1 MFFLSKPTQQM
12 DILLKEFDNKLSYYK
27 NSPVLDKLEFTKIRE
42 MLAAECSSSLGKKR
56 ASMCFPSEDQEQIVA
71 WQEETA
77 EIVSMLAVGET
88 IPLGGIRD
96 LHEVLKKLRIHQV
109 LEAGEFIDIERSL
122 YAAKNLNQFFRV
134 KKNGY
139 HLVRMLEYAESLV
152 VNDSLRAKIN
162 RTIREDGY
170 VLDSA
175 SVELGNIR
183 RNMAMLQQN
192 IRRKMDQLV
201 KSNHLSEALQE
212 QIVTVRGDRLVVPVK
227 VEYKSRVPG
236 IIHDQSASGSTIY
249 VEPSEVVPLNN
260 KMAQLE
266 QDEKH
271 EIYQILKVMS
281 EECAAEQQAL
291 KSNMYHLG
299 IIDFTVGKAQ
309 LAIKM
314 DALAP
319 HTLPSTTLHL
329 KRAYHPLLHRET
341 AVPISLHM
349 DDETR
354 IIVITGPNTGGK
366 TVTLKTV
373 GLLVLMHQAGL
384 HVPVHP
390 ETEMGIF
397 DKVFV
402 DIGDEQS
409 IEQSL
414 STFSSHLVNICDI
427 MKNLDEGSLA
437 LYDELGA
444 GTDPGEG
451 AALATAILEANLKI
465 HCKTLATTHY
475 SELKTYAYQT
485 PGVQN
490 ASMAF
495 DIETLRPTY
504 RLIIGVSGES
514 NAFAIA
520 ERIGLPDSIIQNAKE
535 IQEANQNELIDKVK
549 NLESLQRRLNE
560 QEAAFEDERRQ
571 IEEEK
576 QLLRKKN
583 AELEEHRAKVQ
594 REANAEAVVLLEKA
608 RKQVQEV
615 GDELKELRKQDHL
628 QASVALSDLRKDLDQ
643 SLDKVKVK
651 KKVATAV
658 NNEPLNINKIK
669 PGDEIFLT
677 NYNMNATV
685 LAVHTDKKTIDV
697 QAGIIKSTVNLNEV
711 SKAKKVRQSKPVTK
725 KRGSMKIK
733 TVRSEI
739 DLRGMTVDEALAAV
753 DRFIDDAYLNNLNQ
767 VHIIHGKGTGAL
779 RKAIKEK
786 LSSSKYIK
794 QFYYAPANEGG
805 DGATIA
811 ILK

>member
-1 MFFLSKPTQQM
+1 M

-56 ASMCFPSEDQEQIVA
+56 ASMCFPSEDKEQIVA

-122 YAAKNLNQFFRV
+122 YAAKNLSQFFRV

-139 HLVRMLEYAESLV
+139 HIVRMLDYTEALV
-152 VNDSLRAKIN
+152 VNDSLRTKIN

-201 KSNHLSEALQE
+201 KSSHLSEALQE
-212 QIVTVRGDRLVVPVK
+212 QIVTVRGDRLVIPVK

-271 EIYQILKVMS
+271 EIYQILKILS

-291 KSNMYHLG
+291 KSNMYNLG

-319 HTLPSTTLHL
+319 HTLSSTTLHL

-402 DIGDEQS
+402 DVGDEQS

-427 MKNLDEGSLA
+427 MKNLDNRSLA

-451 AALATAILEANLKI
+451 AALATAILEANLKA
-465 HCKTLATTHY
+465 HCLTLATTHY

-535 IQEANQNELIDKVK
+535 IQDANQNELIDKVK

-628 QASVALSDLRKDLDQ
+628 QASVALSDLRKNLDQ

-651 KKVATAV
+651 KKAVATV
-658 NNEPLNINKIK
+658 DNEPLNINKIK
-669 PGDEIFLT
+669 PGNEVYLT

-685 LAVHTDKKTIDV
+685 LAVHADKKTIDV
-697 QAGIIKSTVNLNEV
+697 QAGIIKSTVHLNEV
-711 SKAKKVRQSKPVTK
+711 GKAKKVRQSKPVTT

>member
-1 MFFLSKPTQQM
+1 M
-12 DILLKEFDNKLSYYK
+12 SYFK
-27 NSPVLDKLEFTKIRE
+27 NSPVLDKLEFNKIRD
-42 MLAAECSSSLGKKR
+42 MLAAECTSLLGKKR
-56 ASMCFPSEDQEQIVA
+56 AFMCFPSDDRKQIIA

-77 EIVSMLAVGET
+77 EIVSMLSVGEI

-96 LHEVLKKLRIHQV
+96 LSEVLKKLRIHQV
-109 LEAGEFIDIERSL
+109 LEAGEFLDIERSL
-122 YAAKNLNQFFRV
+122 YAAKNLNQFFKA
-134 KKNGY
+134 KKSGY
-139 HLVRMLEYAESLV
+139 HLAHMTEYAEALV
-152 VNDSLRAKIN
+152 VNDALRMKIN
-162 RTIREDGY
+162 RSIREDGY
-170 VLDSA
+170 VLDGA
-175 SVELGNIR
+175 SEELAAIR
-183 RNMAMLQQN
+183 REMSSLQQN
-192 IRRKMDQLV
+192 IRRKMDQLA
-201 KSNHLSEALQE
+201 KSSGLFDALQE
-212 QIVTVRGDRLVVPVK
+212 QIVTVRGDRLVIPVK

-249 VEPSEVVPLNN
+249 VEPSELVPMNN

-271 EIYQILKVMS
+271 EIYQILKALS
-281 EECAAEQQAL
+281 EECSAEYQTL

-319 HTLPSTTLHL
+319 RTLESTSLHL

-341 AVPISLHM
+341 AVPIGLRM
-349 DDETR
+349 DEETR

-384 HVPVHP
+384 HIPVHP
-390 ETEMGIF
+390 ETEMGVF

-427 MKNLDEGSLA
+427 MENLDAQSLA

-485 PGVQN
+485 DGVQN

-495 DIETLRPTY
+495 DVETLRPTY
-504 RLIIGVSGES
+504 RLVIGVSGES

-520 ERIGLPDSIIQNAKE
+520 ERIGLPEYIIDNAKE

-560 QEAAFEDERRQ
+560 QEAAFDDERHQ

-576 QLLRKKN
+576 KSLKEKA
-583 AELEEHRAKVQ
+583 AELEEQRIRMQ
-594 REANAEAVVLLEKA
+594 REANAEAALLLEKA

-615 GDELKELRKQDHL
+615 NEELKELRKQDHL
-628 QASVALSDLRKDLDQ
+628 QASVALSDLRKGIDQ
-643 SLDKVKVK
+643 SLDKVKLK
-651 KKVATAV
+651 KKNVVSNT
-658 NNEPLNINKIK
+658 EPLSISKIK
-669 PGDEIFLT
+669 PGDEVYLN

-685 LAVHTDKKTIDV
+685 LAVHAAKKTLDV
-697 QAGIIKSTVNLNEV
+697 QAGIIKSTVKVSEV
-711 SKAKKVRQSKPVTK
+711 SRAKKARQAKPVTA
-725 KRGSMKIK
+725 KRGSMKVK

-739 DLRGMTVDEALAAV
+739 DLRGMTVDEALVAV

-779 RKAIKEK
+779 RKAIKDK
-786 LSSSKYIK
+786 LASSKYIK
-794 QFYYAPANEGG
+794 QFYHAPANEGG

>member
-175 SVELGNIR
+175 SVELRNIR

-271 EIYQILKVMS
+271 EIYQILKVLS
-281 EECAAEQQAL
+281 AECAAEQQAL

>member
-1 MFFLSKPTQQM
+1 MSSF
-12 DILLKEFDNKLSYYK
+12 K
-27 NSPVLDKLEFTKIRE
+27 NSPVLDKLEFTKIRTL
-42 MLAAECSSSLGKKR
+42 LADECSSFLGKKR
-56 ASMCFPSEDQEQIVA
+56 ANMCFPSTDRDQIVQ

-77 EIVSMLAVGET
+77 EIVSMLSVGEV

-96 LHEVLKKLRIHQV
+96 LNEILKKLRIHQV
-109 LEAGEFIDIERSL
+109 LEAGEFLDIERSL
-122 YAAKNLNQFFRV
+122 YAAKNLHQFFHA
-134 KKNGY
+134 KKSGY
-139 HLVRMLEYAESLV
+139 HLKWMAEYGEALI
-152 VNDSLRAKIN
+152 VNDDLRVKIN

-170 VLDSA
+170 VLDTA

-183 RNMAMLQQN
+183 RSLSSLHQS
-192 IRRKMDQLV
+192 IRKKMDQLV
-201 KSNHLSEALQE
+201 KNSTLSDALQE
-212 QIVTVRGDRLVVPVK
+212 QIVTVRGERLVIPVK

-236 IIHDQSASGSTIY
+236 IVHDQSASGSTLYI
-249 VEPSEVVPLNN
+249 EPADLVPMNN
-260 KMAQLE
+260 KVLKLE
-266 QDEKH
+266 QEERH
-271 EIYQILKVMS
+271 EIYQILKALS
-281 EECAAEQQAL
+281 EECAAEYQTL
-291 KSNMYHLG
+291 KSNMYQLG
-299 IIDFTVGKAQ
+299 MIDFTVGKAQ

-319 HTLPSTTLHL
+319 RTLDSTTLHL
-329 KRAYHPLLHRET
+329 KRAFHPLLDRET

-349 DDETR
+349 DQETR

-397 DKVFV
+397 DQVFV

-414 STFSSHLVNICDI
+414 STFSSHLVNICEI
-427 MKNLDEGSLA
+427 MKNLDARSLA

-451 AALATAILEANLKI
+451 ASLATAILEANLERG
-465 HCKTLATTHY
+465 CKALATTHY

-495 DIETLRPTY
+495 DVETLQPTY
-504 RLIIGVSGES
+504 RLVIGVSGES

-520 ERIGLPDSIIQNAKE
+520 ERIGLPENIIENAKE
-535 IQEANQNELIDKVK
+535 IQQANQNELIDKVK

-560 QEAAFEDERRQ
+560 QEAAFDDERKQ
-571 IEEEK
+571 IEEQKEA
-576 QLLRKKN
+576 LRRRSE
-583 AELEEHRAKVQ
+583 ELEVYRAKVQ
-594 REANAEAVVLLEKA
+594 REANEEAIVLLEKA
-608 RKQVQEV
+608 RKQVLEV
-615 GDELKELRKQDHL
+615 GDELKAIRKQDHL
-628 QASVALSDLRKDLDQ
+628 QASVALSDLRKDLDRF
-643 SLDKVKVK
+643 LDKVKPQK
-651 KKVATAV
+651 KAV
-658 NNEPLNINKIK
+658 TSSHAALNINKIK
-669 PGDEIFLT
+669 PGDEVYLN
-677 NYNMNATV
+677 NYHMNATV
-685 LAVHTDKKTIDV
+685 LAVNASKKTLDV
-697 QAGIIKSTVNLNEV
+697 QAGIIKSTVKLSDV
-711 SKAKKVRQSKPVTK
+711 SKASKSVQHKPVSTH
-725 KRGSMKIK
+725 RSAMKVK

-739 DLRGMTVDEALAAV
+739 DLRGMTVDEALAAT
-753 DRFIDDAYLNNLNQ
+753 DRFIDDAYLNNLSQ

-786 LSSSKYIK
+786 LSGSKYVK

>member
-1 MFFLSKPTQQM
+1 M
-12 DILLKEFDNKLSYYK
+12 SYYK

-42 MLAAECSSSLGKKR
+42 MLAAECSSHLGKKR
-56 ASMCFPSEDQEQIVA
+56 ANMCFPSDDYDQIVA

-77 EIVSMLAVGET
+77 EIVSMLSVGET

-96 LHEVLKKLRIHQV
+96 LTDVLKKLRIHQV
-109 LEAGEFIDIERSL
+109 LEATDFLDIERSL
-122 YAAKNLNQFFRV
+122 YAAKNLNQFFLA

-139 HLVRMLEYAESLV
+139 HLTRMAEYADALTPDEK
-152 VNDSLRAKIN
+152 LRTKIN

-175 SVELGNIR
+175 SPELASIR
-183 RNMAMLQQN
+183 HSLAALQQN
-192 IRRKMDQLV
+192 IRRRMDQLA
-201 KSNHLSEALQE
+201 KSSALSDALQE
-212 QIVTVRGDRLVVPVK
+212 QIVTVRGDRLVIPVK

-249 VEPSEVVPLNN
+249 VEPSDVVPMNN
-260 KMAQLE
+260 KVAQLE
-266 QDEKH
+266 QDERH
-271 EIYQILKVMS
+271 EVYVILKALS
-281 EECAAEQQAL
+281 EECADDYQLL
-291 KSNMYHLG
+291 KANMYHLG

-319 HTLPSTTLHL
+319 RTLKTTTLHL

-349 DDETR
+349 DDDTR

-390 ETEMGIF
+390 ETEMGVF

-414 STFSSHLVNICDI
+414 STFSSHLVNICEI
-427 MKNLDEGSLA
+427 MKNLDAGSLA

-451 AALATAILEANLKI
+451 AALATAILEANLDAG
-465 HCKTLATTHY
+465 CKALATTHY

-485 PGVQN
+485 EGVQN

-495 DIETLRPTY
+495 DVETLRPTY
-504 RLIIGVSGES
+504 RLVIGVSGES

-520 ERIGLPDSIIQNAKE
+520 ERIGLPQCIIDNAKD
-535 IQEANQNELIDKVK
+535 IQESNQNELIDKVK
-549 NLESLQRRLNE
+549 NLESLQRHLNE
-560 QEAAFEDERRQ
+560 QEAAFADERQQ

-576 QLLRKKN
+576 QQLQAKL
-583 AELEEHRAKVQ
+583 AELDDYRVKVERQ
-594 REANAEAVVLLEKA
+594 ANAEAVELLEKA
-608 RKQVQEV
+608 RRQVQEV
-615 GDELKELRKQDHL
+615 GDELKVLRKQDHL
-628 QASVALSDLRKDLDQ
+628 QASVGLSELRKGLDQ
-643 SLDKVKVK
+643 SLNRVKPK
-651 KKVATAV
+651 KKVTATEGEA
-658 NNEPLNINKIK
+658 LDIKKIK
-669 PGDEIFLT
+669 PGDEVYL
-677 NYNMNATV
+677 NAYNMNATV
-685 LAVHTDKKTIDV
+685 LAVHPAKKTLDV
-697 QAGIIKSTVNLNEV
+697 QAGIIKSTVKLSDV
-711 SKAKKVRQSKPVTK
+711 SRASKARQAKPVTA
-725 KRGSMKIK
+725 KRGSMKVK
-733 TVRSEI
+733 QVRSEI
-739 DLRGMTVDEALAAV
+739 DLRGMTVDEALIAV
-753 DRFIDDAYLNNLNQ
+753 DRFIDDAYLNNLSQ

-779 RKAIKEK
+779 RKAIKDK
-786 LSSSKYIK
+786 LSASRYIK

>member
-201 KSNHLSEALQE
+201 KSSNISEALQE
-212 QIVTVRGDRLVVPVK
+212 QIVTVRGDRLVIPVK

-271 EIYQILKVMS
+271 EIYQILKVLS

-685 LAVHTDKKTIDV
+685 LAVHTDKKTIGV

>member
-1 MFFLSKPTQQM
+1 MS
-12 DILLKEFDNKLSYYK
+12 SYK
-27 NSPVLDKLEFTKIRE
+27 NSPVLDKLEFTKIRTL
-42 MLAAECSSSLGKKR
+42 LADECSSFLGKKR
-56 ASMCFPSEDQEQIVA
+56 AEMCFPSTDRTQIIR

-77 EIVSMLAVGET
+77 EIVSMLSVGEV
-88 IPLGGIRD
+88 IPLGGIRELND
-96 LHEVLKKLRIHQV
+96 ILKKLRIHQV
-109 LEAGEFIDIERSL
+109 LEAEDFLDIERSL
-122 YAAKNLNQFFRV
+122 YAAKNLHQFFLS
-134 KKNGY
+134 KKNAY
-139 HLVRMLEYAESLV
+139 HLKWMAEYGEALIP
-152 VNDSLRAKIN
+152 DDTLRTKIN

-175 SVELGNIR
+175 STELSNIR
-183 RNMAMLQQN
+183 RNLSSLHQN
-192 IRRKMDQLV
+192 IRKKMDQIV
-201 KSNHLSEALQE
+201 KSSALSDALQE
-212 QIVTVRGDRLVVPVK
+212 QIVTVRGERLVVPVK

-236 IIHDQSASGSTIY
+236 IIHDQSASGSTLY
-249 VEPSEVVPLNN
+249 VEPSELVPMNN
-260 KMAQLE
+260 KVVQLE
-266 QDEKH
+266 QDERH
-271 EIYQILKVMS
+271 EIYQILKALS
-281 EECAAEQQAL
+281 DECADAYQTL
-291 KSNMYHLG
+291 KSNMYQLG
-299 IIDFTVGKAQ
+299 MIDFTVGKAQ

-319 HTLPSTTLHL
+319 HTLESTTLHL
-329 KRAYHPLLHRET
+329 KRAYHPLLNRET

-397 DKVFV
+397 DQVFV

-414 STFSSHLVNICDI
+414 STFSSHLVNICEI
-427 MKNLDEGSLA
+427 MKKLDAHSLA

-451 AALATAILEANLKI
+451 ASLATAILEANLSRK
-465 HCKTLATTHY
+465 CKALATTHY

-495 DIETLRPTY
+495 DVETLQPTY
-504 RLIIGVSGES
+504 RLVIGVSGES

-520 ERIGLPDSIIQNAKE
+520 ERIGLPESIIQSAKE
-535 IQEANQNELIDKVK
+535 IQQSNQNELIDKVK

-560 QEAAFEDERRQ
+560 QEAAFADERAQLEEQKLSLRQ
-571 IEEEK
+571 KEK
-576 QLLRKKN
+576 
-583 AELEEHRAKVQ
+583 ELEAYREKIQ
-594 REANAEAVVLLEKA
+594 REVNEEAIVLLEKA
-608 RKQVQEV
+608 RKQVLDV
-615 GDELKELRKQDHL
+615 GEELKSIRKQDHL
-628 QASVALSDLRKDLDQ
+628 QASVALSDLRKELEH
-643 SLDKVKVK
+643 SLEKARPEK
-651 KKVATAV
+651 KRSDSPQTA
-658 NNEPLNINKIK
+658 LNIKKIK
-669 PGDEIFLT
+669 PGDEVYLN
-677 NYNMNATV
+677 NYHMNATV
-685 LAVHTDKKTIDV
+685 LSVNISKNTLEV
-697 QAGIIKSTVNLNEV
+697 QAGIIKSTVKLSEI
-711 SKAKKVRQSKPVTK
+711 SKASKSIQHKPVSTK
-725 KRGSMKIK
+725 RSSMKVK
-733 TVRSEI
+733 AVRSEI
-739 DLRGMTVDEALAAV
+739 DLRGMTVDEALV
-753 DRFIDDAYLNNLNQ
+753 VTDRFIDDAYLNNLNQ

-786 LSSSKYIK
+786 LSCSKYVK

>member
-1 MFFLSKPTQQM
+1 MS
-12 DILLKEFDNKLSYYK
+12 SYK
-27 NSPVLDKLEFTKIRE
+27 NSLVLEKLEFTKIRTL
-42 MLAAECSSSLGKKR
+42 LADECSSFLGKKR
-56 ASMCFPSEDQEQIVA
+56 ANMCFPSTDRDQIVQ

-77 EIVSMLAVGET
+77 EIVSMLSVGEV

-96 LHEVLKKLRIHQV
+96 LNEILKKLRIHQV
-109 LEAGEFIDIERSL
+109 LEAGEFLDIERSL
-122 YAAKNLNQFFRV
+122 YAAKNLHQFFHA
-134 KKNGY
+134 KKSGY
-139 HLVRMLEYAESLV
+139 HLKWMSEYGEALI
-152 VNDSLRAKIN
+152 VNDDLRTKIN

-170 VLDSA
+170 VLDTA

-183 RNMAMLQQN
+183 RSLSSLHQS
-192 IRRKMDQLV
+192 IRKKMDQLV
-201 KSNHLSEALQE
+201 KNSTLSDALQE
-212 QIVTVRGDRLVVPVK
+212 QIVTVRGERLVIPVK

-236 IIHDQSASGSTIY
+236 IVHDQSASGSTLYI
-249 VEPSEVVPLNN
+249 EPADLVPMNN
-260 KMAQLE
+260 KVLQLE
-266 QDEKH
+266 QEERH
-271 EIYQILKVMS
+271 EIYQILKALS
-281 EECAAEQQAL
+281 EECASEYQTL
-291 KSNMYHLG
+291 KSNMYQLG
-299 IIDFTVGKAQ
+299 MIDFTVGKAQ

-319 HTLPSTTLHL
+319 RTLDSTTLHL
-329 KRAYHPLLHRET
+329 KRAFHPLLNRET

-349 DDETR
+349 DQETR

-397 DKVFV
+397 DQVFV

-427 MKNLDEGSLA
+427 MKNLDARSLA

-451 AALATAILEANLKI
+451 ASLATAILEANLKRG
-465 HCKTLATTHY
+465 CMALATTHY

-495 DIETLRPTY
+495 DVETLQPTY
-504 RLIIGVSGES
+504 RLVIGVSGES

-520 ERIGLPDSIIQNAKE
+520 ERIGLPENIIENAKE
-535 IQEANQNELIDKVK
+535 IQRANQNELIDKVK

-560 QEAAFEDERRQ
+560 QEAAFDDERKQ
-571 IEEEK
+571 IEEQKEA
-576 QLLRKKN
+576 LRRREE
-583 AELEEHRAKVQ
+583 ELETYRVKVQ
-594 REANAEAVVLLEKA
+594 REANEEAIVLLEKA
-608 RKQVQEV
+608 RKQVLEV
-615 GDELKELRKQDHL
+615 GDELKAIRKQDHL
-628 QASVALSDLRKDLDQ
+628 QASVALSDLRKDLDR
-643 SLDKVKVK
+643 SLDKVKPQK
-651 KKVATAV
+651 KAV
-658 NNEPLNINKIK
+658 TSSHAALNINKIK
-669 PGDEIFLT
+669 PGDEVYLN
-677 NYNMNATV
+677 NYHMNATV
-685 LAVHTDKKTIDV
+685 LAVNTAKKTLDV
-697 QAGIIKSTVNLNEV
+697 QAGIIKSTVKLSDV
-711 SKAKKVRQSKPVTK
+711 SKASKSVQHKPVSTH
-725 KRGSMKIK
+725 RSAMKVK

-739 DLRGMTVDEALAAV
+739 DLRGMTVDEALAAT
-753 DRFIDDAYLNNLNQ
+753 DRFIDDAYLNNLSQ

-786 LSSSKYIK
+786 LSGSKYVK

>member
-1 MFFLSKPTQQM
+1 M
-12 DILLKEFDNKLSYYK
+12 SYYK
-27 NSPVLDKLEFTKIRE
+27 NSPVLEKLEFTKIRE
-42 MLAAECSSSLGKKR
+42 LLAAECSANLGKKR
-56 ASMCFPSEDQEQIVA
+56 AAMCFPSDDYAQIVA

-77 EIVSMLAVGET
+77 EIVSMLAVGEQ

-96 LHEVLKKLRIHQV
+96 LTDVLKKLRIHQV
-109 LEAGEFIDIERSL
+109 LEAEEFLDIERSL
-122 YAAKNLNQFFRV
+122 YAAKNLHQFFRA
-134 KKNGY
+134 KTNGY
-139 HLVRMLEYAESLV
+139 HLVRMAEYGDALV
-152 VNDSLRAKIN
+152 PDDALRTKIN

-175 SVELGNIR
+175 SEELARIR
-183 RNMAMLQQN
+183 RDMASLRQN

-201 KSNHLSEALQE
+201 KNSSLSDALQE

-236 IIHDQSASGSTIY
+236 MIHDQSASGSTLYI
-249 VEPSEVVPLNN
+249 EPSELVPMNN
-260 KMAQLE
+260 KVNQLE
-266 QDEKH
+266 QEERH
-271 EIYQILKVMS
+271 EVYQILKALS
-281 EECAAEQQAL
+281 EECAADQQLL

-314 DALAP
+314 NAQAP
-319 HTLPSTTLHL
+319 HTLKNTSLHL

-390 ETEMGIF
+390 ETEMGVF

-427 MKNLDEGSLA
+427 MKNLDAESLA

-451 AALATAILEANLKI
+451 AALATAILEANLNAG
-465 HCKTLATTHY
+465 CKTLATTHY

-485 PGVQN
+485 EGVQN

-495 DIETLRPTY
+495 DVETLRPTY
-504 RLIIGVSGES
+504 RLVIGVSGES

-520 ERIGLPDSIIQNAKE
+520 ERIGLPQFIIENAKE

-560 QEAAFEDERRQ
+560 QEAAFDDERQ
-571 IEEEK
+571 KLDEEK
-576 QLLRKKN
+576 QALRRKM
-583 AELEEHRAKVQ
+583 EEVEAYRARVQ
-594 REANAEAVVLLEKA
+594 REANDEAIVLLEKA
-608 RKQVQEV
+608 RKEVQEI
-615 GDELKELRKQDHL
+615 GDELKALRKQDHL
-628 QASVALSDLRKDLDQ
+628 QASVGLADMRKRLDQ
-643 SLDKVKVK
+643 SLDKARPQK
-651 KKVATAV
+651 KTTVQSH
-658 NNEPLNINKIK
+658 EPLDINKIK
-669 PGDEIFLT
+669 PGDEVYLN

-685 LAVHTDKKTIDV
+685 LAVHSAKKTLDV
-697 QAGIIKSTVNLNEV
+697 QAGIIKSTVKLNEV
-711 SKAKKVRQSKPVTK
+711 SRASKSRQHKPVTS
-725 KRGSMKIK
+725 KRSSMKVK

-739 DLRGMTVDEALAAV
+739 DLRGMTVDEALIAV
-753 DRFIDDAYLNNLNQ
+753 DRFIDDAYLNNLHQ
-767 VHIIHGKGTGAL
+767 IHIIHGKGTGAL

-786 LSSSKYIK
+786 LSDSKYIK

-811 ILK
+811 ELK

>member
-1 MFFLSKPTQQM
+1 MS
-12 DILLKEFDNKLSYYK
+12 SYK
-27 NSPVLDKLEFTKIRE
+27 NSPVLEKLEFTKIRTL
-42 MLAAECSSSLGKKR
+42 LADECSSFLGKKR
-56 ASMCFPSEDQEQIVA
+56 ANMCFPSTDRDQIVQ

-77 EIVSMLAVGET
+77 EIVSMLSVGEV

-96 LHEVLKKLRIHQV
+96 LNEILKKLRIHQV
-109 LEAGEFIDIERSL
+109 LEVGEFLDIERSL
-122 YAAKNLNQFFRV
+122 YAAKNLHQFFHA
-134 KKNGY
+134 KKSGY
-139 HLVRMLEYAESLV
+139 HLKWMSEYGEALI
-152 VNDSLRAKIN
+152 VNDDLRTKIN

-170 VLDSA
+170 VLDTA

-183 RNMAMLQQN
+183 RSLSSLHQS
-192 IRRKMDQLV
+192 IRKKMDQLV
-201 KSNHLSEALQE
+201 KNSTLSDALQE
-212 QIVTVRGDRLVVPVK
+212 QIVTVRGERLVIPVK

-236 IIHDQSASGSTIY
+236 IVHDQSASGSTLFI
-249 VEPSEVVPLNN
+249 EPADLVPMNN
-260 KMAQLE
+260 KVLQLE
-266 QDEKH
+266 QEERH
-271 EIYQILKVMS
+271 EIYQILKALSDACAS
-281 EECAAEQQAL
+281 EYQTL
-291 KSNMYHLG
+291 KSNMYQLG
-299 IIDFTVGKAQ
+299 MIDFTVGKAQ

-319 HTLPSTTLHL
+319 RTLDSTTLHL
-329 KRAYHPLLHRET
+329 KRAFHPLLNRET

-349 DDETR
+349 DQETR

-397 DKVFV
+397 DQVFV

-427 MKNLDEGSLA
+427 MKNLDARSLA

-451 AALATAILEANLKI
+451 ASLATAILEANLERG
-465 HCKTLATTHY
+465 CMALATTHY

-495 DIETLRPTY
+495 DVETLQPTY
-504 RLIIGVSGES
+504 RLVIGVSGES

-520 ERIGLPDSIIQNAKE
+520 ERIGLPENIIENAKE
-535 IQEANQNELIDKVK
+535 IQRANQNELIDKVK

-560 QEAAFEDERRQ
+560 QEAAFDDERKQ
-571 IEEEK
+571 IEEQKEA
-576 QLLRKKN
+576 LRRR
-583 AELEEHRAKVQ
+583 AEELEAYRVKVQ
-594 REANAEAVVLLEKA
+594 REANEEAIVLLEKA
-608 RKQVQEV
+608 RKQVLEV
-615 GDELKELRKQDHL
+615 GDELKAIRKQDHL
-628 QASVALSDLRKDLDQ
+628 QASVALSDLRKDLDR
-643 SLDKVKVK
+643 SLDKVKPQK
-651 KKVATAV
+651 KTVTSSHEA
-658 NNEPLNINKIK
+658 LNINKIK
-669 PGDEIFLT
+669 PGDEVYLN
-677 NYNMNATV
+677 NYHMNATV
-685 LAVHTDKKTIDV
+685 LAVNTAKKTLDV
-697 QAGIIKSTVNLNEV
+697 QAGIIKSTVKLSDV
-711 SKAKKVRQSKPVTK
+711 SKASKSVQHKPVSTH
-725 KRGSMKIK
+725 RSAMKVK

-739 DLRGMTVDEALAAV
+739 DLRGMTVDEALAAT
-753 DRFIDDAYLNNLNQ
+753 DRFIDDAYLNNLSQ

-786 LSSSKYIK
+786 LSGSKYVK

>member
-1 MFFLSKPTQQM
+1 M
-12 DILLKEFDNKLSYYK
+12 EFDKLSYYK
-27 NSPVLDKLEFTKIRE
+27 NSPVLEKLEFTKIRDL
-42 MLAAECSSSLGKKR
+42 LAAECSSHLGKRR
-56 ASMCFPSEDQEQIVA
+56 AAMCFPSDDRDQIIT

-77 EIVSMLAVGET
+77 EIVSMIAVGEQ

-96 LHEVLKKLRIHQV
+96 LTDILKKLRIHQV
-109 LEAGEFIDIERSL
+109 LEAGDFLDIERSL
-122 YAAKNLNQFFRV
+122 YAAKNLNAFFRA
-134 KKNGY
+134 KKSGY
-139 HLVRMLEYAESLV
+139 HLVRMAEYGDALV
-152 VNDSLRAKIN
+152 VNDDLRTRIN

-175 SVELGNIR
+175 SAELGRIRKELASMTQAIR
-183 RNMAMLQQN
+183 R
-192 IRRKMDQLV
+192 RMDQLA
-201 KSNHLSEALQE
+201 KSSSLADALQD
-212 QIVTVRGDRLVVPVK
+212 QIVTVRGDRLVIPVK
-227 VEYKSRVPG
+227 VEHKSRVPG

-249 VEPSEVVPLNN
+249 VEPAELVPMNN
-260 KMAQLE
+260 KVNQLE
-266 QDEKH
+266 QDERH
-271 EIYQILKVMS
+271 EIYQILKSLS
-281 EECAAEQQAL
+281 EECAGEYHTL
-291 KSNMYHLG
+291 KSNMYQLG

-314 DALAP
+314 DAIAPRTLAD
-319 HTLPSTTLHL
+319 TTLHL
-329 KRAYHPLLHRET
+329 ARAYHPLLHRET

-349 DDETR
+349 DSDTR

-414 STFSSHLVNICDI
+414 STFSSHLVNICEI
-427 MKNLDEGSLA
+427 MKNLDAQSLV

-451 AALATAILEANLKI
+451 AALATAILEENRAVG
-465 HCKTLATTHY
+465 CKTLATTHY

-485 PGVQN
+485 EGVQN

-495 DIETLRPTY
+495 DVETLRPTY
-504 RLIIGVSGES
+504 RLVIGVSGES

-520 ERIGLPDSIIQNAKE
+520 ERIGLPNAIIESARE

-560 QEAAFEDERRQ
+560 QEAAFADERRQ
-571 IEEEK
+571 IDEEK
-576 QLLRKKN
+576 QAL
-583 AELEEHRAKVQ
+583 RAKLVELDDYRVKVE
-594 REANAEAVVLLEKA
+594 REANAEAVQLLEKA
-608 RKQVQEV
+608 RQQVQEV
-615 GDELKELRKQDHL
+615 NDELRELRKQDHL
-628 QASVALSDLRKDLDQ
+628 QASVGLSDIRKNLDK
-643 SLDKVKVK
+643 SLDRVKPK
-651 KKVATAV
+651 KKQMASAS
-658 NNEPLNINKIK
+658 EPLNISKIK
-669 PGDEIFLT
+669 PGDEVYLN

-685 LAVHTDKKTIDV
+685 LAVHPAKKTLDV
-697 QAGIIKSTVNLNEV
+697 QAGIIKSTVKITDV
-711 SKAKKVRQSKPVTK
+711 SRASKSRQAKPVTAR
-725 KRGSMKIK
+725 RGSMKVK
-733 TVRSEI
+733 QVRSEI
-739 DLRGMTVDEALAAV
+739 DLRGMTVDEALVAV
-753 DRFIDDAYLNNLNQ
+753 DRFIDDAYLNNLSQ

-786 LSSSKYIK
+786 LSASKYIK

-811 ILK
+811 VLK

>member
-1 MFFLSKPTQQM
+1 M
-12 DILLKEFDNKLSYYK
+12 SYFK
-27 NSPVLDKLEFTKIRE
+27 NSPVLEKLAFTTIRE
-42 MLAAECSSSLGKKR
+42 MLAAECSSHLGKKR
-56 ASMCFPSEDQEQIVA
+56 ASMCFPSDDRIQIVA

-77 EIVSMLAVGET
+77 EIVSMLAVGEQ

-96 LHEVLKKLRIHQV
+96 LGDILKKLRIHQV
-109 LEAGEFIDIERSL
+109 LEASEFLDIERSL

-134 KKNGY
+134 KKSGY
-139 HLVRMLEYAESLV
+139 HLVRMAEYGEALV
-152 VNDSLRAKIN
+152 PNDDLRTAIN

-175 SVELGNIR
+175 STELATIR
-183 RNMAMLQQN
+183 RSLANLQQT
-192 IRRKMDQLV
+192 IRRRMDQMA
-201 KSNHLSEALQE
+201 KSAGLSDALQE
-212 QIVTVRGDRLVVPVK
+212 QIVTVRGDRLVIPVK

-249 VEPSEVVPLNN
+249 VEPAEVVPMNN
-260 KMAQLE
+260 KVNQLE
-266 QDEKH
+266 QDERH
-271 EIYQILKVMS
+271 EIYQIFKALS
-281 EECAAEQQAL
+281 EECAAAYHTL
-291 KSNMYHLG
+291 KNNMYQLG

-319 HTLPSTTLHL
+319 RTLETTTLHL

-341 AVPISLHM
+341 AVPITLHM

-390 ETEMGIF
+390 ESEMGVF

-414 STFSSHLVNICDI
+414 STFSSHLVNICEV
-427 MKNLDEGSLA
+427 MKQIDARSLA

-451 AALATAILEANLKI
+451 AALATAILEANLRVG
-465 HCKTLATTHY
+465 CKALATTHY

-485 PGVQN
+485 EGVQN

-504 RLIIGVSGES
+504 RLVIGVSGES

-520 ERIGLPDSIIQNAKE
+520 ERIGLPASIIDHAKE
-535 IQEANQNELIDKVK
+535 IQQANQNELIDKVK

-560 QEAAFEDERRQ
+560 QEAAFDDARRQ

-576 QLLRKKN
+576 QALRAQ
-583 AELEEHRAKVQ
+583 AEEMENDRARMQ
-594 REANAEAVVLLEKA
+594 REANAEAAALLEKA
-608 RKQVQEV
+608 RQQVQAV
-615 GDELKELRKQDHL
+615 GDKLKTLRKQDHL
-628 QASVALSDLRKDLDQ
+628 QASVGLADIRKELDS
-643 SLDKVKVK
+643 SLERVKPK
-651 KKVATAV
+651 KKMVTPAGA
-658 NNEPLNINKIK
+658 PLDINKLR
-669 PGDEIFLT
+669 PGDEVYLN

-685 LAVHTDKKTIDV
+685 LAVHVAKKTLDV
-697 QAGIIKSTVNLNEV
+697 QAGIMKSTVKLSEV
-711 SKAKKVRQSKPVTK
+711 SRASKSRQVKPVKT
-725 KRGSMKIK
+725 KRGAMKVK
-733 TVRSEI
+733 QVRSEI
-739 DLRGMTVDEALAAV
+739 DLRGMTVEEALIAV

-786 LSSSKYIK
+786 LAGSKYVK
-794 QFYYAPANEGG
+794 SSHLAPANEGG